1 MQLNEIFFIKETLM
15 HLQQEQEQLQKDL
28 ELLRTE
34 FQYLQAQLYNSRD

>member
-1 MQLNEIFFIKETLM
+1 MQLNEIFFIKETLIR
-15 HLQQEQEQLQKDL
+15 LQQEQEQLQKDL